1 MVAGLEVPPPVQ
13 LRTLPSADGLAVK
26 LMLEMVREVFW
37 NIRVTV
43 KLIPS
48 TINIILALLRSFK
61 IAIRIT
67 PIVHSNTLSSL
78 LQLEVAV
85 SPEHNLP
92 GVMKSLVAA
101 ITSNRTLSYTLHHH
115 Q

>member
-1 MVAGLEVPPPVQ
+1 MVAGLEVPPPLQ
-13 LRTLPSADGLAVK
+13 LKTLPSAAGVAVK
-26 LMLEMVREVFW
+26 LMLEMVREVFR

-48 TINIILALLRSFK
+48 TINIIFASFCSLK
-61 IAIRIT
+61 STIRVI
-67 PIVHSNTLSSL
+67 PIDHSNTLASL

-85 SPEHNLP
+85 SPEHTSP
-92 GVMKSLVAA
+92 GGVKSLVAA
-101 ITSNRTLSYTLHHH
+101 ITTNRTLSYTLHHH

>member
-1 MVAGLEVPPPVQ
+1 MVAGSEVPPPVQ
-13 LRTLPSADGLAVK
+13 LKTLPSVAGVAVK
-26 LMLEMVREVFW
+26 LTLEMVREVFR

-48 TINIILALLRSFK
+48 TINIILASLCSLKS
-61 IAIRIT
+61 AIRIT
-67 PIVHSNTLSSL
+67 PIDHSNKLSSM

-85 SPEHNLP
+85 SPEHTSP
-92 GVMKSLVAA
+92 GGVKSMVAA
-101 ITSNRTLSYTLHHH
+101 ITTNRMLSYTLHHH